1 MIRAKEEASLFRA
14 VNSDDCTKK
23 VDLLS
28 GILLGEL
35 LEGIWKHRHVVGQVL
50 LTKWNPD
57 RLTGSAGKCAN
68 DAEAKHNQSSQMH
81 LV

>member
-1 MIRAKEEASLFRA
+1 MIGAKEEASLFGA
-14 VNSDDCTKK
+14 IDGDNCTKK

-35 LEGIWKHRHVVGQVL
+35 FEGIWKHRHVVRQVL

-57 RLTGSAGKCAN
+57 RLTGWAAKCAS
-68 DAEAKHNQSSQMH
+68 DAEAKHKQSSQMH